1 MSTPI
6 LVLGKSGS
14 GKSTSMRNLVP
25 EETFLINVIGKQ
37 LPFKGG
43 ERKYQE
49 LKGTTGN
56 RFTNDAYVA
65 INKCIDYID
74 KDRPDIKNIVIDDS
88 QYLIVNEFMR
98 RHSLEGKGNDVF
110 KLYNE
115 IGDHFWNL
123 VWKSRLLR
131 EDVTVFFLHHS
142 ERSDSGEAKAKTI
155 GKILD
160 EKVDICGMFTT
171 VLFAHTDSEGHWF
184 ETNNNG
190 LTPSKSPMGM
200 FAGKIENDLQIVLNS
215 IKKFNEEI

>member
-6 LVLGKSGS
+6 LILGKSGA
-14 GKSTSMRNLVP
+14 GKSTSIRNLDP
-25 EETFLINVIGKQ
+25 KETYLINVIGKT

-43 ERKYQE
+43 EKKYTE
-49 LKGTTGN
+49 TKGGN
-56 RFTNDAYVA
+56 RFTSDNYVN
-65 INKCIDYID
+65 INKLLDHIET
-74 KDRPDIKNIVIDDS
+74 DRKDIKNIVIDDS

-123 VWKSRLLR
+123 IWKSRMMR
-131 EDVTVFFLHHS
+131 EDITVFFLHHS
-142 ERSDSGEAKAKTI
+142 ERTDTGEAKAKTI

-171 VLFAHTDSEGHWF
+171 VLFAYKDSEGCWF

-200 FAGKIENDLQIVLNS
+200 FEGKIDNDLQIVINAL
-215 IKKFNEEI
+215 KKFNEEI